1 MAKTEKATR
10 LSTSATRRKRRR
22 RTGST
27 SDLIEFLEH
36 SLVVSL
42 AIFLLT
48 VASIVF
54 ISFVGVSPAGY
65 QILPNQ
71 LASVRIIADD
81 TFSYQSVLLTQ
92 RERDRME
99 SQIPPV
105 YRIDMVPYESF
116 EIQLHELLAEVEA
129 TSVEPTEETES
140 DRLKELSDLAEIF
153 NLSGGYR
160 ITANDL
166 ATLMQYGNAESR
178 LRLVDTGL
186 YILEEIYRA
195 GVFDSSNSV
204 AAAAPDTVP
213 LFHIRS
219 DSGQVGQARVQPLDD
234 AQTFLRINLAAENI
248 PPAIA
253 TAVFRLLR
261 NGLTANLKFDP
272 EASKELRERVL
283 ETLEPEVVVVES
295 GRSIIEPGT
304 RVTPEQ
310 HEMLLAYQTFLST
323 SRQLPTGIDIQLVS
337 RMILVLAMI
346 MTAVGYIRLEDP
358 LTLQSNGR
366 LALLALVL
374 VLNLGLVRASYEMA
388 TLPFFVGNPSASA
401 ILPFLAPTAFA
412 PIIVA
417 TLIGGGPGLFSAL
430 LVSLFTGVMYGNRL
444 DILVVSFLSSTVA
457 ILFSRNARFRGRV
470 VRAGGYAGM
479 AGAIFAL
486 LLGLADQ
493 IALNTIWK
501 QMAAALG
508 TGIFTGIVVVGLI
521 PILESLFKRTTDI
534 TLIELADFNHPL
546 LRRMQMEAPG
556 TYHHSL
562 MVGTLSE
569 NAANAIGAN
578 ALLCRVGCMFHD
590 IGKMIKPEYFT
601 ENQGEAGNPHDEKSP
616 SFSALIIKSHVKE
629 GVDMGVK
636 NKLPRTIID
645 IIRQHHG
652 TSIIW
657 YFYHRAL
664 EASRA
669 APGSGG
675 SANGSDSGVSESTYR
690 YDGPKPQFLE
700 SAIVFFAD
708 SVEAA
713 SRSLRKVTPQNIE
726 ELVDSI
732 FEDRIRD
739 GQLDECPITYA
750 QVAAIKRSFNFT
762 LLNSLHARI
771 AYPKAEKDIDPADVA
786 KLEDAVSE
794 SA

>member
-1 MAKTEKATR
+1 MATIEKTIKPTSR
-10 LSTSATRRKRRR
+10 LRGRKRRR
-22 RTGST
+22 RTGSA
-27 SDLIEFLEH
+27 SGLFDFLEH
-36 SLVVSL
+36 SLVVSV
-42 AIFLLT
+42 IVFLLT
-48 VASIVF
+48 VFSIVF
-54 ISFVGVSPAGY
+54 ISFVGVTPAGY

-71 LASVRIIADD
+71 LASVRIIADAP
-81 TFSYQSVLLTQ
+81 FSYESALLT
-92 RERDRME
+92 ERNRQRME

-105 YRIDMVPYESF
+105 YRIDMDPYRKF
-116 EIQLHELLAEVEA
+116 ETDLHDLLAE
-129 TSVEPTEETES
+129 TEVVAAGWSGES
-140 DRLKELSDLAEIF
+140 DEERTEQLSALAEVY
-153 NLSGGYR
+153 NVRGGYR
-160 ITANDL
+160 MTANDL
-166 ATLMQYGNAESR
+166 ATLMQYGDPEGRIR
-178 LRLVDTGL
+178 LLDTGL
-186 YILEEIYRA
+186 YILQEIYRA
-195 GVFDSSNSV
+195 GVFDSRNSV
-204 AAAAPDTVP
+204 AAAAPNTVP
-213 LFHIRS
+213 SFQILN
-219 DSGQVGQARVQPLDD
+219 DSGQARQARPQPLDD

-261 NGLTANLKFDP
+261 NGLVANLKFDP
-272 EASKELRERVL
+272 EASKELRETAL
-283 ETLEPEVVVVES
+283 NTLEPEVVVVEP

-310 HEMLLAYQTFLST
+310 HEMLVAYQRFLST
-323 SRQLPTGIDIQLVS
+323 SRQLPSGIDIQLVS

-346 MTAVGYIRLEDP
+346 LTAVGYIRLEDP

-366 LALLALVL
+366 LSLLALVL

-401 ILPFLAPTAFA
+401 ILPYLAPTAFA

-457 ILFSRNARFRGRV
+457 ILSSRNARFRGRI

-479 AGAIFAL
+479 AGAFFAL
-486 LLGLADQ
+486 LIGLADQ
-493 IALNTIWK
+493 ITLNTIWR
-501 QMAAALG
+501 QMGAALG
-508 TGIFTGIVVVGLI
+508 TGVFTGIVVVGLI

-562 MVGTLSE
+562 MVATLSE
-569 NAANAIGAN
+569 NAANAIGGN

-590 IGKMIKPEYFT
+590 IGKMVKPEYFT

-636 NKLPRTIID
+636 NKLPRPIID

-652 TSIIW
+652 TSLIW

-664 EASRA
+664 EAARA
-669 APGSGG
+669 TAGSEGG
-675 SANGSDSGVSESTYR
+675 SNGSASSVSESTYR

-732 FEDRIRD
+732 FDDRIRD

-750 QVAAIKRSFNFT
+750 QVGAIKRSFNFT

-771 AYPKAEKDIDPADVA
+771 AYPKADKGGDQSTRNEP
-786 KLEDAVSE
+786 ETAVSTP
-794 SA
+794 A

>member
-1 MAKTEKATR
+1 MENPEKSTR
-10 LSTSATRRKRRR
+10 PAIGVKGSRRR
-22 RTGST
+22 RHTGSA
-27 SDLIEFLEH
+27 SSLLEYFEH
-36 SLVVSL
+36 SKVVSL
-42 AIFLLT
+42 AVFFLT
-48 VASIVF
+48 VISIVF
-54 ISFVGVSPAGY
+54 ISFVGISPAGY

-71 LASVRIIADD
+71 LASIRIIADA
-81 TFSYQSVLLTQ
+81 TFSYESKLLTERQ
-92 RERDRME
+92 RGRME

-105 YRIDMVPYESF
+105 YRIDMAPYGAFESN
-116 EIQLHELLAEVEA
+116 LHGLL
-129 TSVEPTEETES
+129 EETEVVAAS
-140 DRLKELSDLAEIF
+140 WTNETEAERLESLSSVAEVY
-153 NLSGGYR
+153 NLRGAYR
-160 ITANDL
+160 MTANDL
-166 ATLMQYGNAESR
+166 ATLTQYSDAESR
-178 LRLVDTGL
+178 KRLLDTGL
-186 YILEEIYRA
+186 FIIKEIYRS
-195 GVFDSSNSV
+195 GVFDATNSV
-204 AAAAPDTVP
+204 ASAAPNTVP
-213 LFHIRS
+213 LFHIQKE
-219 DSGQVGQARVQPLDD
+219 SGQVGQARVQPLDD

-261 NGLTANLKFDP
+261 NGLSANLQFNPD
-272 EASKELRERVL
+272 ASNALREKVL
-283 ETLEPEVVVVES
+283 GTLNTEVVKVET

-310 HEMLLAYQTFLST
+310 HEMLLAYQRFIST

-346 MTAVGYIRLEDP
+346 MAAVGYIRLEDP
-358 LTLQSNGR
+358 LTLESNGR
-366 LALLALVL
+366 LSLLALVL
-374 VLNLGLVRASYEMA
+374 VLNLGLVRAFYELG

-401 ILPFLAPTAFA
+401 IVPFLAPTAFA

-417 TLIGGGPGLFSAL
+417 TLIGSGPGLFSAL

-457 ILFSRNARFRGRV
+457 ILCSRNARFRGRI
-470 VRAGGYAGM
+470 VRAGGYAGL
-479 AGAIFAL
+479 AGALFAL

-493 IALNTIWK
+493 IAINTIWK
-501 QMAAALG
+501 QMASALG
-508 TGIFTGIVVVGLI
+508 TGVFTGIVVVGLI
-521 PILESLFKRTTDI
+521 PILETLFKRTTDI

-562 MVGTLSE
+562 MVSTLSE
-569 NAANAIGAN
+569 NAANAIGGN

-590 IGKMIKPEYFT
+590 IGKMVKPEYFT

-636 NKLPRTIID
+636 NKLPKPIID

-652 TSIIW
+652 TSLIW
-657 YFYHRAL
+657 FFYHRAL
-664 EASRA
+664 EVSRGGQA
-669 APGSGG
+669 GTNG
-675 SANGSDSGVSESTYR
+675 SAEVSESTYR
-690 YDGPKPQFLE
+690 YDGPKPQYLE

-732 FEDRIRD
+732 FDDRIRD
-739 GQLDECPITYA
+739 GQLDECAITYA
-750 QVAAIKRSFNFT
+750 QVSAIRKSFVFT

-771 AYPKAEKDIDPADVA
+771 AYPKVDKESEPAEPKASEEAETKVNTPA
-786 KLEDAVSE
+786 
-794 SA
+794 

>member
-1 MAKTEKATR
+1 MATTEKAPPPKSGSR
-10 LSTSATRRKRRR
+10 GRKRRR

-27 SDLIEFLEH
+27 SSLIEFLEH
-36 SLVVSL
+36 SLLISV

-48 VASIVF
+48 VVSIVF

-71 LASVRIIADD
+71 QASVRIIADAP
-81 TFSYQSVLLTQ
+81 FSYESALLTERN
-92 RERDRME
+92 RERLE

-105 YRIDMVPYESF
+105 YRIDMDPYGKF
-116 EIQLHELLAEVEA
+116 ETDLHDLLAETETVAAAWTDE
-129 TSVEPTEETES
+129 TEEQRMET
-140 DRLKELSDLAEIF
+140 LAALAEVY
-153 NLSGGYR
+153 NARGGYR
-160 ITANDL
+160 MTTNDL
-166 ATLMQYGNAESR
+166 ATLMQYGDPDSR

-186 YILEEIYRA
+186 YILREIYRA
-195 GVFDSSNSV
+195 GVFDSTNSV

-213 LFHIRS
+213 SFHIRN
-219 DSGQVGQARVQPLDD
+219 DSGQARQARPQPLDD

-253 TAVFRLLR
+253 TALFRLLR

-272 EASKELRERVL
+272 EASKELREKAFD
-283 ETLEPEVVVVES
+283 TLKPEVVVVET

-310 HEMLLAYQTFLST
+310 HEMLLAYQRYLST

-366 LALLALVL
+366 LSLLALVL
-374 VLNLGLVRASYEMA
+374 VLNLGLVRASYEMG

-401 ILPFLAPTAFA
+401 ILPYLAPTAFA

-457 ILFSRNARFRGRV
+457 ILSSRNARFRGRI

-479 AGAIFAL
+479 AGAFFAL
-486 LLGLADQ
+486 LLGMADQ
-493 IALNTIWK
+493 IAFNTILR
-501 QMAAALG
+501 QMGAALG
-508 TGIFTGIVVVGLI
+508 TGVFTGIVVVGLI

-546 LRRMQMEAPG
+546 LRRMQMDAPG

-562 MVGTLSE
+562 MVSTLSE
-569 NAANAIGAN
+569 NAANAIGGN

-590 IGKMIKPEYFT
+590 IGKMVKPEYFS

-636 NKLPRTIID
+636 NKLPRPIID
-645 IIRQHHG
+645 IIQQHHG
-652 TSIIW
+652 TSLIW

-664 EASRA
+664 EAARST
-669 APGSGG
+669 PGAEGASSG
-675 SANGSDSGVSESTYR
+675 SSSVSESTYR

-739 GQLDECPITYA
+739 GQLNECPITYA
-750 QVAAIKRSFNFT
+750 QVSAIKRSFNFT

-771 AYPKAEKDIDPADVA
+771 AYPKADKENEPASRD
-786 KLEDAVSE
+786 EPETAVSTP
-794 SA
+794 A

>member
-1 MAKTEKATR
+1 MAKPDK
-10 LSTSATRRKRRR
+10 STKSATGMKRRKRRR
-22 RTGST
+22 RTGSA
-27 SDLIEFLEH
+27 SDLLEYLEQ
-36 SLVVSL
+36 SKVISL
-42 AIFLLT
+42 AVFVLT
-48 VASIVF
+48 VISIVF
-54 ISFVGVSPAGY
+54 ISFVGISPAGY

-71 LASVRIIADD
+71 LASVRIIADAP
-81 TFSYQSVLLTQ
+81 FSYESKLLTERQ
-92 RERDRME
+92 RVRME

-105 YRIDMVPYESF
+105 YRIDMAPYEAF
-116 EIQLHELLAEVEA
+116 ETHLHDLLAE
-129 TSVEPTEETES
+129 TEVVAAGWADETEAE
-140 DRLKELSDLAEIF
+140 RLESLSSLAEIF
-153 NLSGGYR
+153 NLRGGYR
-160 ITANDL
+160 MTANDL
-166 ATLMQYGNAESR
+166 ATLMQYGDAESR
-178 LRLVDTGL
+178 RRLIDTGL
-186 YILEEIYRA
+186 FIVKEIYRA
-195 GVFDSSNSV
+195 GVFDATNSV
-204 AAAAPDTVP
+204 AAAAPGTIP
-213 LFHIRS
+213 LFHIQK

-261 NGLTANLKFDP
+261 NGLSANLKFDP
-272 EASKELRERVL
+272 EASNALRKKVL
-283 ETLEPEVVVVES
+283 DTLKPEVVVVET

-310 HEMLLAYQTFLST
+310 HEMLLAYQRFLS
-323 SRQLPTGIDIQLVS
+323 SGKQLPTGIDIQLVS

-346 MTAVGYIRLEDP
+346 MAAVGYIRLEDP
-358 LTLQSNGR
+358 LTLESNGR
-366 LALLALVL
+366 LSLLALVL
-374 VLNLGLVRASYEMA
+374 VLNLGLVRAFYELG

-401 ILPFLAPTAFA
+401 IVPFLAPTAFA

-457 ILFSRNARFRGRV
+457 ILSSRNARFRGRI
-470 VRAGGYAGM
+470 VRAGGYAGL
-479 AGAIFAL
+479 AGALFAL

-501 QMAAALG
+501 QMASALG

-546 LRRMQMEAPG
+546 LRLMQMDAPG

-562 MVGTLSE
+562 MVSTLSE

-590 IGKMIKPEYFT
+590 IGKMVKPEYFT
-601 ENQGEAGNPHDEKSP
+601 ENQGESGNPHDEKSP
-616 SFSALIIKSHVKE
+616 SFSSLIIKSHVKE
-629 GVDMGVK
+629 GIDMGVK
-636 NKLPRTIID
+636 NKLPKPIID

-652 TSIIW
+652 TSLIW

-669 APGSGG
+669 GQTG
-675 SANGSDSGVSESTYR
+675 ANGSAEVSESTYR
-690 YDGPKPQFLE
+690 SDGPKPQFLE

-732 FEDRIRD
+732 FDDRIRD

-750 QVAAIKRSFNFT
+750 QVSGIKKSFVFT

-771 AYPKAEKDIDPADVA
+771 AYPKAERENEPDQSEEPA
-786 KLEDAVSE
+786 KTETTVST